1 MKAMIVN
8 RVGDFFILCAMF
20 GILFLC
26 GSLEY
31 DIVFSTVPY
40 MTDFFLE
47 ELGFKFQAVDLI
59 CFALFLGAMGKSA
72 QLGLHT

>member
-1 MKAMIVN
+1 MVVN
-8 RVGDFFILCAMF
+8 RVGDFFILCALF

-31 DIVFSTVPY
+31 DVVFSTAPILFDCSV
-40 MTDFFLE
+40 L
-47 ELGFKFQAVDLI
+47 ELGYEIPILDLI
-59 CFALFLGAMGKSA
+59 CMALFLGAMGKSA